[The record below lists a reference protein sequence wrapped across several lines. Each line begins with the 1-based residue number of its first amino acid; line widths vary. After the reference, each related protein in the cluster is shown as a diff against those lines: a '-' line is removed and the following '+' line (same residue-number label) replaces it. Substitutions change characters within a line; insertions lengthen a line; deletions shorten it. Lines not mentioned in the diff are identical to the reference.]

1 LAVKLYM
8 ALKWAGLFSKMR
20 EEVREAGSGF
30 FEK

>member
-1 LAVKLYM
+1 M